1 MTARFRRGWGHYEA
15 GDGALLTSHSSP
27 WTLEVTMVCRGTSPI
42 NQRMKDLA
50 VDQRLMSTGHANS
63 KLCPALLG
71 HHHWPGDNTPI
82 YIYIS
87 TKKNLPTPLCIKMW
101 ILVKSDICFIMFYFK
116 HGEPDMHE
124 TSMFTINCWF
134 ILG

>member
-1 MTARFRRGWGHYEA
+1 
-15 GDGALLTSHSSP
+15 
-27 WTLEVTMVCRGTSPI
+27 MVCRGTSPI

-71 HHHWPGDNTPI
+71 IIIGQVTRPTYS

>member
-1 MTARFRRGWGHYEA
+1 LTARFRRGWGHYEA
-15 GDGALLTSHSSP
+15 GDGALLTSHSFP
-27 WTLEVTMVCRGTSPI
+27 WTLEVTVVCRGTSPI

-71 HHHWPGDNTPI
+71 IIIGQVTRPTYS

-87 TKKNLPTPLCIKMW
+87 TKKIYLHPCVLKCG
-101 ILVKSDICFIMFYFK
+101 F
-116 HGEPDMHE
+116 
-124 TSMFTINCWF
+124 
-134 ILG
+134 